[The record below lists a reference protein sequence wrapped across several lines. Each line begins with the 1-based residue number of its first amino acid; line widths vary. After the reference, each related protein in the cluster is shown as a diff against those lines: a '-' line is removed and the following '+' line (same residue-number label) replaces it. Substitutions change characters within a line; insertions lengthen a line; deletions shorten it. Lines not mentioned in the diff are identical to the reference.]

1 MLWKVSQ
8 SLLAASK
15 SLLAEIKKKIVF
27 LFEVYLIYSAVL
39 ISGVQWF
46 SYTHTHFVC
55 IYLRI

>member
-1 MLWKVSQ
+1 MLWKASQ

-46 SYTHTHFVC
+46 SYTHTHILYVY
-55 IYLRI
+55 I

>member
-1 MLWKVSQ
+1 MLWKASQ

-46 SYTHTHFVC
+46 SYTHAHILYVY
-55 IYLRI
+55 I

>member
-46 SYTHTHFVC
+46 SYPHTHFVF